1 MATSEKTTS
10 EPSTTNITQSLKDC
24 IILITGSTSG
34 LGAATALSL
43 ARLNPTRIYI
53 SGRRSPAAE
62 SITSQIKEISPA
74 TDVRFLYCDLADLSS
89 VSAAASRVLD
99 TESRLDI
106 LIANAGVAAVP
117 AAVTKDGYEVHF
129 GVNFV
134 GHALLIR
141 KLLPL
146 VIAAPGGGRI
156 VSVTSFAFRLARWG
170 IPFDKVKPG
179 EAQGEWFATTRWLR
193 YAESK
198 LANVVYARELVRI
211 CPEVMSVSVCPG
223 FVETEMVA
231 GMRWCDRLGTRM
243 LGCLA
248 GGMVETEEGAKNQI
262 WAATVG
268 REYLVNG
275 GVYDP
280 VGRLCEDP
288 GENVTNP
295 AVGEE
300 LWKWT
305 EKEIRS
311 RI

>member
-1 MATSEKTTS
+1 MATPETASSKSPTS
-10 EPSTTNITQSLKDC
+10 STSHSLKDC
-24 IILITGSTSG
+24 IILITGATSG

-43 ARLNPTRIYI
+43 ARLNPARIYI

-62 SITSQIKEISPA
+62 SITSQIKDISPA

-117 AAVTKDGYEVHF
+117 PAVTKNGYEVHF
-129 GVNFV
+129 GVNFM

-146 VIAAPGGGRI
+146 VIAAPDRGRV
-156 VSVTSFAFRLARWG
+156 VSVTSFAFRGARWG
-170 IPFDKVKPG
+170 IPLAKVKPG
-179 EAQGEWFATTRWLR
+179 EVQGEWFATTRWLR

-198 LANVVYARELVRI
+198 LANVVYARELARM
-211 CPEVMSVSVCPG
+211 CPEVVSVSVCPG

-231 GMRWCDRLGTRM
+231 RMRWCDRLGTRI

-248 GGMVETEEGAKNQI
+248 GGMVETVEGAKNQI
-262 WAATVG
+262 WAATVEG
-268 REYLVNG
+268 EDLVNG

-280 VGRLCEDP
+280 VGKLCEDP
-288 GENVTNP
+288 GEKVTDP
-295 AVGEE
+295 KVGEE

-311 RI
+311 WI